1 MSDFETNE
9 EDNSDNDNNEKED
22 EKNTARRI
30 KKPYKNKPYEFTE
43 ARRKSYEKMIEIKK
57 LKQNNK
63 NMKKQ
68 EDKAIKR
75 EILKKTK
82 EKIKKAN
89 VEELK
94 NLPEDELIE
103 KIIPKKVKPKQNIIN
118 D

>member
-9 EDNSDNDNNEKED
+9 EDNSDHANCEKE
-22 EKNTARRI
+22 EENNASRRI

-43 ARRKSYEKMIEIKK
+43 ARRKAYEKMIEIKK

-63 NMKKQ
+63 KMKKQ

-82 EKIKKAN
+82 EKIKKVN
-89 VEELK
+89 VE
-94 NLPEDELIE
+94 
-103 KIIPKKVKPKQNIIN
+103 
-118 D
+118 